1 MSFGEAIQTVV
12 RKYAEFDGRAGRA
25 EFWWWTLFYLLVAS
39 ALSLFNVVP
48 FGEGA
53 SLGWL
58 LTSLWGLAALLPNL
72 AVGVRRLRDAG
83 YGWGNMFWILVP
95 IAGLIILVVYWTR
108 PSRATEGVPSTD
120 AASTAS

>member
-12 RKYAEFDGRAGRA
+12 RKYAEFEGRAGRA
-25 EFWWWTLFYLLVAS
+25 EFWWWTLFYVLVAS
-39 ALSLFNVVP
+39 ALGLFSVVP

-53 SLGWL
+53 NLGWL

-72 AVGVRRLRDAG
+72 AVAVRRLRDAG

-95 IAGLIILVVYWTR
+95 IGGLIILIVYWTR
-108 PSRATEGVPSTD
+108 PSAANTPAPSTD
-120 AASTAS
+120 AATTAS